1 MGLDDHSAVDWLAS
15 FSKFK
20 LDMPY
25 HKAKE
30 LEGVTLVKD
39 VISQRD
45 VIILIFLTLNQLSLR
60 PGFNS

>member
-1 MGLDDHSAVDWLAS
+1 
-15 FSKFK
+15 
-20 LDMPY
+20 MPY